1 MAQDQKAKDEATRF
15 IETNSEK
22 IEKEKGKTEEYE
34 EELKVAEKEL
44 ERIQESL
51 KG

>member
-1 MAQDQKAKDEATRF
+1 M
-15 IETNSEK
+15 K
-22 IEKEKGKTEEYE
+22 IEKEKGKLEEYE

-51 KG
+51 KGAYAFPLFRLVES